1 MSPIY
6 PSACQL
12 YLLALY
18 QRHPSPLHP
27 ALFLQ
32 DWAMSY
38 GELAQSAGVSL
49 STVEH
54 WFSSGA
60 SHREPSSLY
69 CRQLEIVHRLWD
81 NADRITPEV
90 IRLWCDAGKSAR
102 GQGIS
107 FEEDLALNL

>member
-1 MSPIY
+1 
-6 PSACQL
+6 
-12 YLLALY
+12 
-18 QRHPSPLHP
+18 
-27 ALFLQ
+27 
-32 DWAMSY
+32 MSY